1 MEKILAEEGDLLTSG
16 QVIIELEAA
25 ELRARREAAAAM
37 LAELEAG
44 PRKEEI
50 AAAKADWE
58 SLQAEYEFAL
68 AEDRRSKELF
78 DKNTI
83 SETERERAATRA
95 RGVEKSVAAA
105 KARYVLNLY
114 AAGLAPDDTHHRD
127 LVGAIMAD
135 FARLTDESDAPG

>member
-1 MEKILAEEGDLLTSG
+1 
-16 QVIIELEAA
+16 
-25 ELRARREAAAAM
+25 M

-68 AEDRRSKELF
+68 ADDKRTKELF

-105 KARYVLNLY
+105 KARY
-114 AAGLAPDDTHHRD
+114 D
-127 LVGAIMAD
+127 LVVAGTRPERLAQ
-135 FARLTDESDAPG
+135 ARAQLAEIDAQ